1 MYLYGAPASI
11 SDVHVVSCYL
21 LFHGRCL
28 CSLLPH
34 QTFMADVI
42 LSSANPN
49 YHRKSPLNFRRYVVL
64 GSVAPDFGARD
75 NTKNIGPLPS
85 APIPSFRY

>member
-1 MYLYGAPASI
+1 MYLYGAPASV
-11 SDVHVVSCYL
+11 SDVHVVSCYSR
-21 LFHGRCL
+21 FHGRCL
-28 CSLLPH
+28 CSLLLH
-34 QTFMADVI
+34 QTFMADVM

-49 YHRKSPLNFRRYVVL
+49 CHRKAPLNFRRHVVF
-64 GSVAPDFGARD
+64 GSVAPNFVAQD